1 MQNEVDNTGIKAIE
15 EQDLNTVIANPN
27 EQDKVSA
34 FPQFTEEVKK
44 TRGIDEFKNL
54 KVSYVNDGKLDDQG
68 VAMSNSDLT
77 RTWTLVFTTNEDY
90 EDFCAESAQSTYWN
104 DLMSYNVSN
113 SISHSLEADDI

>member
-1 MQNEVDNTGIKAIE
+1 MEKQKKLIQERPNTGVNWFDA
-15 EQDLNTVIANPN
+15 A
-27 EQDKVSA
+27 
-34 FPQFTEEVKK
+34 
-44 TRGIDEFKNL
+44 DEFKNL